1 MKNGEEGEEQFIEID
16 GSVLGMAE
24 LIVGIVAI
32 GGMKG
37 LVQTQKAGRVVYEFG
52 EGTREVGERAQELLE
67 TVHLV
72 VFDRLCYE
80 EGEKQVELR
89 EGFDA
94 MEHGM
99 QSQTHKAIAAMHQ
112 YRWPNSLNGAF
123 VVKRNK
129 RVCQCLHQR
138 IFHLLVLI
146 ATRQS
151 KPTTKQKRRQ

>member
-1 MKNGEEGEEQFIEID
+1 M
-16 GSVLGMAE
+16 
-24 LIVGIVAI
+24 
-32 GGMKG
+32 
-37 LVQTQKAGRVVYEFG
+37 VYEFG
-52 EGTREVGERAQELLE
+52 EGTREVGERAQELLD

-99 QSQTHKAIAAMHQ
+99 QSQTHKAVAAMHQ

-129 RVCQCLHQR
+129 RVCQCLDQR